1 MAVVID
7 GEFKRVEE
15 VVRVSLGEE
24 VIISEAAR
32 SRIGKSREAVEDIV
46 REGKRIYGVTT
57 GFGKF
62 ADVAI
67 SLDDLRT
74 LQENLVVSHAVGT
87 GEEFSE
93 PEVRAAAYL
102 RANAL
107 AKETRVR
114 LSVVE
119 AGGVAEQRRVSRRAP
134 ERFCGCQR
142 RPRTAC
148 PYSPVAYGKG
158 DGSLSWRAFARGRSP
173 GESRHRAAAVGGQ
186 RGSGSDERRP
196 DDRCSFGSHS

>member
-46 REGKRIYGVTT
+46 REERVSTEYRIRQIRGRRH
-57 GFGKF
+57 F
-62 ADVAI
+62 
-67 SLDDLRT
+67 LDDLRT

-87 GEEFSE
+87 GDVQRT
-93 PEVRAAAYL
+93 EVRAAAYL

-107 AKETRVR
+107 AKGNSVR

-119 AGGVAEQRRVSRRAP
+119 ALAGYEQSVSCRAP

-142 RPRTAC
+142 RPRAC
-148 PYSPVAYGKG
+148 PYSPVAAGKG
-158 DGSLSWRAFARGRSP
+158 MARYRGLLP
-173 GESRHRAAAVGGQ
+173 AAEALASRHEPLQLEAKEGLL
-186 RGSGSDERRP
+186 
-196 DDRCSFGSHS
+196 

>member
-67 SLDDLRT
+67 SLMTYGLFRRIWWSAT
-74 LQENLVVSHAVGT
+74 R
-87 GEEFSE
+87 SE
-93 PEVRAAAYL
+93 PVRSS
-102 RANAL
+102 AN
-107 AKETRVR
+107 
-114 LSVVE
+114 
-119 AGGVAEQRRVSRRAP
+119 RR
-134 ERFCGCQR
+134 
-142 RPRTAC
+142 
-148 PYSPVAYGKG
+148 
-158 DGSLSWRAFARGRSP
+158 
-173 GESRHRAAAVGGQ
+173 
-186 RGSGSDERRP
+186 
-196 DDRCSFGSHS
+196 